1 MPRKRSRSKSPTA
14 KTGRSSSP
22 GTQKTREAKISWA
35 YTLQSLRYAFL
46 AKREIQMDVIE
57 ILQGV
62 MLLVGYCT
70 LILAFMFGIAAFVVQ
85 FFAWLEVLNVVL
97 LFGLR
102 ILQPKVIASAPAV
115 TKLYAKSEASQ
126 IRKTVSFPKLY
137 IAHTG
142 YYVDNDPNKPILG
155 VYAAEHIKSG

>member
-1 MPRKRSRSKSPTA
+1 
-14 KTGRSSSP
+14 
-22 GTQKTREAKISWA
+22 
-35 YTLQSLRYAFL
+35 
-46 AKREIQMDVIE
+46 MDVIE

-70 LILAFMFGIAAFVVQ
+70 LVLALVFGIAAIVVQ
-85 FFAWLEVLNVVL
+85 FFAWLEVLNIVL

-126 IRKTVSFPKLY
+126 IRNTVSFPKLY
-137 IAHTG
+137 IAYTG
-142 YYVDNDPNKPILG
+142 YYVACLSRLDSAFLSRDRGNKLPMLRLQLSLIRRNIGSRVGG
-155 VYAAEHIKSG
+155 VGLASRVTSRAFVSAQ